1 MEPLYEL
8 NELDQMIDESLTKA
22 PAQTRDEETLDE
34 YEQNQIND
42 GLFNIK
48 TLSDM
53 TPETDRMLWV
63 QGFGPYQRGYMRR
76 WAQFVLYGHEQRYH
90 KLTAENAELREE
102 LIKIKKIVE
111 DLADHLADRKH

>member
-1 MEPLYEL
+1 MEET
-8 NELDQMIDESLTKA
+8 M
-22 PAQTRDEETLDE
+22 ETLDE

-53 TPETDRMLWV
+53 TPETERILFV

-76 WAQFVLYGHEQRYH
+76 WAQFVLYGHEKKYH
-90 KLTAENAELREE
+90 KLIAENEELRVE
-102 LIKIKKIVE
+102 LQAIRKIVA
-111 DLADHLADRKH
+111 DLEKHLAEREH

>member
-1 MEPLYEL
+1 M
-8 NELDQMIDESLTKA
+8 
-22 PAQTRDEETLDE
+22 ETLDE

-53 TPETDRMLWV
+53 TPETERILFV

-76 WAQFVLYGHEQRYH
+76 WAQFVLYGHEKKYH
-90 KLTAENAELREE
+90 KLIAENEELRAELQAIR
-102 LIKIKKIVE
+102 KIVA
-111 DLADHLADRKH
+111 DLEKHLAEREH

>member
-8 NELDQMIDESLTKA
+8 NELDHTLNKA
-22 PAQTRDEETLDE
+22 PVETRDEETLDE

-53 TPETDRMLWV
+53 TPETQRMLWV

-76 WAQFVLYGHEQRYH
+76 WAQFVLYGHEKKYH
-90 KLTAENAELREE
+90 KLIAENEELRQE
-102 LIKIKKIVE
+102 LKKMKTIV
-111 DLADHLADRKH
+111 DHLAAHLEERQR